1 MIYREILPSQAD
13 DFQKLMRDN
22 LWEMI
27 SQDGGQSEF
36 IGWAYIMHW
45 RLPTSEGESKE
56 AEVWL
61 HFSENQGV
69 QASHLEMNTAAKP
82 LMDNLLS
89 GW

>member
-13 DFQKLMRDN
+13 EFQKRMKDN
-22 LWEMI
+22 QWEMV

-45 RLPTSEGESKE
+45 RLPSEGESKE

-69 QASHLEMNTAAKP
+69 QTAHLEMNPTAKP
-82 LMDNLLS
+82 LIDALLS
-89 GW
+89 DW

>member
-13 DFQKLMRDN
+13 SFQKLMKDN
-22 LWEMI
+22 QWEMI

-45 RLPTSEGESKE
+45 QCVIEGEEKA

-69 QASHLEMNTAAKP
+69 QASHLEMNPQAKP
-82 LMDNLLS
+82 LIDALLS
-89 GW
+89 EW

>member
-13 DFQKLMRDN
+13 LFQSIMKDN
-22 LWEMI
+22 QWEMV

-45 RLPTSEGESKE
+45 RCTVEGEEKA

-69 QASHLEMNTAAKP
+69 QASHLEMNPQAKP
-82 LMDNLLS
+82 LIDALLS
-89 GW
+89 EW

>member
-13 DFQKLMRDN
+13 TFQKLMKDN
-22 LWEMI
+22 LWEMV

-45 RLPTSEGESKE
+45 RCAIDGQEKA

-69 QASHLEMNTAAKP
+69 QASHLEMNVQAKP
-82 LMDNLLS
+82 LIDALLAK
-89 GW
+89 W